1 MNSTKRTGF
10 FLGPALFILLYF
22 FFPEDIISPQA
33 PKVIALAAWMLTWW
47 ITEAA
52 PLPVTAFLPMIGFPF
67 MGVMKISESTA
78 PYADPIIFLFMGGFM
93 LALALEKHKLHERI
107 ALKLIRLTGTSGNG
121 IIFGFMMATAFI
133 SMWISNSATAMMML
147 PIGISV
153 VHLTLNNASLP
164 GNISNKG
171 QRNFATGLMLCI
183 GYASSLGGLATII
196 GTPPNV
202 IFVAMLNDFFGI
214 KVSFVQWLIIG
225 FPVAMLLVLV
235 TYFMVT
241 RIILPNGLKKIE
253 GSAELFEKRLKDL
266 GPMRKE
272 EKLVLIIFSITASLW
287 IFSSLINDLFNFDL
301 LNDTSIAVM
310 GGLAMFLMPVDF
322 GKGKFVLHWSDTEKL
337 AWGILFLF
345 GGGLC
350 LAKGLDKSG
359 IVQAVGQW
367 IAGQNEYT
375 IWLTLLLIVISLVLT
390 ELMSNT
396 AVVNVFVPV
405 AFGIASVMEVNP
417 ILLGLPITLAAGV
430 SVMMPMATPP
440 NAIVF
445 SSGYIRIQ
453 DMIKVG
459 AWLNLVS
466 LIIIWIFSITV
477 VEWLFG

>member
-1 MNSTKRTGF
+1 M
-10 FLGPALFILLYF
+10 LYF